1 MIGSVVI
8 PPVRWVEGLGTGSAG
23 WLGTTRLPDIGSAV
37 VRLVALPAVGQSQER
52 LTLEDAPCALEHA
65 LLAGGEAL
73 VSGSCL
79 EPVRY
84 ESDLDELAA
93 LKEVDVLLVA
103 PRNLSRPLRQK
114 LRISS
119 VDRCGWS
126 GC

>member
-8 PPVRWVEGLGTGSAG
+8 PPVRRVEGLGTGSAG
-23 WLGTTRLPDIGSAV
+23 WLGTTLLPDGGSAV

-65 LLAGGEAL
+65 LLAGREAL

-84 ESDLDELAA
+84 ESDLDEFAA
-93 LKEVDVLLVA
+93 L
-103 PRNLSRPLRQK
+103 
-114 LRISS
+114 I
-119 VDRCGWS
+119 
-126 GC
+126 